1 MSKFSH
7 AYDFA
12 FELTSYCEE
21 ATDVTPDMIRTAL
34 IKRAT
39 EIDDNEIMEACG
51 CFDTHEIEGD

>member
-1 MSKFSH
+1 MATFSH

-12 FELTSYCEE
+12 FELTSNCEE

-51 CFDTHEIEGD
+51 WFDSFEIEET